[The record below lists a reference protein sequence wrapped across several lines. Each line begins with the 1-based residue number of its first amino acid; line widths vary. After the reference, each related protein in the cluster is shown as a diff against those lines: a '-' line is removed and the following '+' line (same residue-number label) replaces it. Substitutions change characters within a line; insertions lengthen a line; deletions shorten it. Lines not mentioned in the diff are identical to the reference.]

1 MNTEVDNKDLNS
13 NDAKPMLSA
22 VVRAELKPLSGK
34 YYGTY
39 VELFDKDDNSLGEVK
54 FWFPTRE
61 YGKEYVS
68 PREKEHVI
76 KDCDDEWYLDWDW
89 THSENLLTYEVAMLF
104 VNAVNNSR

>member
-1 MNTEVDNKDLNS
+1 MQPVETTNVSPHGSNT
-13 NDAKPMLSA
+13 MLAA

-39 VELFDKDDNSLGEVK
+39 VELFNKENQSLGEVK
-54 FWFPTRE
+54 FWLSPPA

-68 PREKEHVI
+68 PREKEQAI
-76 KDCDDEWYLDWDW
+76 NDWDDEWYLDWDW
-89 THSENLLTYEVAMLF
+89 THSENLLTYEVAMIF